1 MMTRPLRAVVAGL
14 AAIILSMALAAQPA
28 FADDDDSLAIFDATV
43 DDGAGEITIG
53 GQGFPDDPMVT
64 FDGAAATI
72 VGPTSETEIV
82 IELPDGTP
90 PGSYRIAVG
99 EWEDTPEC
107 FDDDTDCFE
116 VAVGAVGPDGP
127 EGPQGDPGAI
137 GPTGIVGVTV
147 PKVGGSVA
155 GDSAEGFATCSTG
168 SIRLGC
174 SGGCGTQ
181 ASAAL
186 ILVITEA
193 SGVRGCRQLCVR
205 VPGSSGQLE
214 FDVSAYCT

>member
-1 MMTRPLRAVVAGL
+1 MMTRPLRAAVAGL

-28 FADDDDSLAIFDATV
+28 FADDDSLAIFDATV

-155 GDSAEGFATCSTG
+155 GDSACS
-168 SIRLGC
+168 
-174 SGGCGTQ
+174 
-181 ASAAL
+181 A
-186 ILVITEA
+186 
-193 SGVRGCRQLCVR
+193 
-205 VPGSSGQLE
+205 PGSLDTSLSHAAGLIE
-214 FDVSAYCT
+214 IAACHA